1 MLNFKTIDGTMTI
14 EGRDLAMALGIKNID
29 PKQKANYMRWVNV
42 NLLKD
47 KSFKDELFIN
57 KDGYFLTLPVAK
69 KVAENYLKKH
79 KFKERSEKVL
89 KELVMRLQS
98 QPPVVSQ
105 GLPEGTEATHYMSID
120 GTKRYWT
127 AWGIS
132 KFCGISS
139 SEWDTKTR
147 TDVSCTLERFMKSR
161 YDSGEIRRTV
171 KGVSAYPI
179 NAWALWL
186 GTRLERGDKIE
197 GSFKKLL
204 SGLYSIK
211 EYFKNGSNDSLIL
224 WQTYLD
230 SLSPKDHTKRRL
242 KNSPS
247 FSTAIGAGKLIS
259 CQNSIPFED
268 VRTQLNNIK
277 ANIDQ
282 ILSVLP
288 KMA

>member
-1 MLNFKTIDGTMTI
+1 
-14 EGRDLAMALGIKNID
+14 LGVKNIG
-29 PKQKANYMRWVNV
+29 PKQKANYTRWINT

-47 KSFKDELFIN
+47 KRFKEEFFIN
-57 KDGYFLTLPVAK
+57 QDGYFLQISAAK
-69 KVAENYLKKH
+69 KIAENYLKKRN
-79 KFKERSEKVL
+79 FKENAEKVL
-89 KELVMRLQS
+89 KDLASVSNLHQS
-98 QPPVVSQ
+98 PVVSN
-105 GLPEGTEATHYMSID
+105 GLTEGTEATHYMSID
-120 GTKRYWT
+120 GTKKYWT

-147 TDVSCTLERFMKSR
+147 TDVSCTLERFMKSK
-161 YDSGEIRRTV
+161 YNGGEIRRTV
-171 KGVSAYPI
+171 NGVSAYPI
-179 NAWALWL
+179 AVWAMWL

-204 SGLYSIK
+204 GGLYSIHS
-211 EYFKNGSNDSLIL
+211 YFGPFTNDFIS
-224 WQTYLD
+224 WQKYLD

-247 FSTAIGAGKLIS
+247 FSTTIGAGKLIS
-259 CQNSIPFED
+259 CQNNVSFED
-268 VRTQLNNIK
+268 VRNQLANIK
-277 ANIDQ
+277 VSIDQ